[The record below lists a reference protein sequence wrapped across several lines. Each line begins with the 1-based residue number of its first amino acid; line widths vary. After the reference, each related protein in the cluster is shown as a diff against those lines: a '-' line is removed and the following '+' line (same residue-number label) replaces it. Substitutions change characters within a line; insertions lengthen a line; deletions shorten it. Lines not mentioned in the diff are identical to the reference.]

1 MFYWILRIRS
11 LILFPL
17 ILIFR
22 LRCLANQALRRGFL
36 PSGKWKSFSPSSS
49 CHSAK
54 ASPSDQPPCSCQF
67 TGAGVAGEG
76 SQLEPLESFR
86 DFRDL
91 QSLLAADYFHQTFS
105 QSVQH
110 WSPAFQTSASEGRA
124 ACHSCGDSPKRR
136 WFVGLGHSG
145 ISTEVFFLSLGL

>member
-22 LRCLANQALRRGFL
+22 LRCLANRALRRGFL

-67 TGAGVAGEG
+67 KGAGVAGEG
-76 SQLEPLESFR
+76 SQLEPLES
-86 DFRDL
+86 L
-91 QSLLAADYFHQTFS
+91 QRSSEIRAYWPLTISIKHLRRASSIGHRPFKPRLPKAER
-105 QSVQH
+105 
-110 WSPAFQTSASEGRA
+110 PAIHAETLRNG
-124 ACHSCGDSPKRR
+124 
-136 WFVGLGHSG
+136 VGLSG
-145 ISTEVFFLSLGL
+145 WAILEYQQKFSFYL